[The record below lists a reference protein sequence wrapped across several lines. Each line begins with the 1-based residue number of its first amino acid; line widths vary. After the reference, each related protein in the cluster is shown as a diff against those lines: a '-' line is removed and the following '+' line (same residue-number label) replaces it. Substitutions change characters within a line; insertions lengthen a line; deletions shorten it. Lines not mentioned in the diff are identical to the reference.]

1 MSYTPAPWNRRA
13 IAALLRFGRKSS
25 GGWNDEEL
33 WEGETLCF
41 MPDEHDAALVA
52 AAPEMLETLEHVRN
66 SPEFVRFFP
75 ATQELIIETIAK
87 AKG

>member
-1 MSYTPAPWNRRA
+1 MSYTPAPWNRKA
-13 IAALLRFGRKSS
+13 IATLLRFARKSS
-25 GGWNDEEL
+25 GWAYEEL
-33 WEGETLCF
+33 WEDETLH
-41 MPDEHDAALVA
+41 MPREDDAALVA
-52 AAPEMLETLEHVRN
+52 AAPEMLEALEHMRN

>member
-1 MSYTPAPWNRRA
+1 MSYTPTPWNRKA

-25 GGWNDEEL
+25 GGWDDDEL
-33 WEGETLCF
+33 WEDEHLH
-41 MPDEHDAALVA
+41 MPDDDDAALVT